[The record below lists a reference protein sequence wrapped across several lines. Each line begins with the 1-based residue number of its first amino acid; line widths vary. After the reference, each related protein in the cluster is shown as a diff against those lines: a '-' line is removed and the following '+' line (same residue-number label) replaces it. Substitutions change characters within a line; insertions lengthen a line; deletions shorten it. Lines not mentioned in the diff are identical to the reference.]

1 MKAAI
6 IGIEGSDLSA
16 AEIEL
21 LGQHPPAGV
30 ILFRRNVEGAMP
42 LARLMG
48 DLREALPPEAVLLVD
63 HEGGRV
69 ARLGPPDWF
78 AHPAAGRIGA
88 LHATHPAD
96 ALKLAWVTGAL
107 IGLECA
113 EAGFDVVCAPVLD
126 VLGERTTTAIGDRAY
141 GADPALVAAL
151 GQSMA
156 DGLLA
161 AGVQPV
167 GKHAPGHGAAELDT
181 HEALPTVDQA
191 VALEGAIGV
200 FTACA
205 GLPWMMTA
213 HIVYDALDPAHPA
226 TLSSA
231 VLGRV
236 VRGTMGFDGVLV
248 SDDLAMGA
256 LDGSPVERAMAAL
269 GAGCDLAMHCSG
281 HLEESRAVLEAVPEV
296 AGPTLLRLRRARR
309 LAESSRL
316 TLTRDALRAEQ
327 LRLMGPAL
335 ANEMM
340 EAEMAA
346 SP

>member
-6 IGIEGSDLSA
+6 IGIQGSDLTPG
-16 AEIEL
+16 EL
-21 LGQHPPAGV
+21 ALLEEHPPAGV
-30 ILFRRNVEGAMP
+30 ILFRRNIEGAMP

-48 DLREALPPEAVLLVD
+48 DLREALPPDAVLLVD

-96 ALKLAWVTGAL
+96 AAKLAWVTGAL

-126 VLGERTTTAIGDRAY
+126 VLAARTTRAIGDRAY
-141 GADPALVAAL
+141 GTDPGLVAVL
-151 GQSMA
+151 GQAMA

-167 GKHAPGHGAAELDT
+167 GKHAPGHGAAQLDT
-181 HEALPTVDQA
+181 HEALPMVDEA
-191 VALEGAIGV
+191 VDLDDAVGV

-213 HIVYDALDPAHPA
+213 HIVYEALDPVHPA
-226 TLSSA
+226 TLSPA

-236 VRGTMGFDGVLV
+236 VRGTIGFDGMLV

-256 LDGSPVERAMAAL
+256 LTGTPAERALGAL
-269 GAGCDLAMHCSG
+269 AAGCDLAMHCSG
-281 HLEESRAVLEAVPEV
+281 RHEDSLAVLAAVPEV
-296 AGPTLLRLRRARR
+296 PAPTLLRMRRARR

-316 TLTRDALRAEQ
+316 TLTRDVLRAEQ

-335 ANEMM
+335 AGEIM
-340 EAEMAA
+340 EAELAA
-346 SP
+346 AQ